1 MDSQQAAF
9 EKFKSSGAGRG
20 GRSSEGMSS
29 NRRGDDGP
37 MPDLY
42 SIHNGKVVRVED
54 FGAFVQIPGFRR
66 HGLVHK
72 TQASKHFTEKISDV
86 VAVGDQ
92 VWVKVT
98 SLQDDKIALS
108 MKYVS
113 QGNGEDLD
121 PNLVQLTGAEDKRRT
136 HAGFVDKAPISIEQG
151 GVLLKTVCSKCGAS
165 GHLATECFSAGEK
178 FELLE
183 DDDDY
188 GGGVAYGG
196 GAGQEKEREKKKRSH
211 EDRSHRD
218 EGKSRDRDRDHDR
231 HRESS
236 SRRDHKDKKESSSRR
251 KEKKQDRSRSASP
264 RRRSDEPRGTKVE
277 SLQDALAV
285 MRAHKKQRRSRHG
298 DSDESD
304 EEGGSDRKDRSRSG
318 RSEQRAGRSERSD
331 RSSRRRSRS
340 RSLSRSRSRSR
351 SRSPRRRERRD

>member
-9 EKFKSSGAGRG
+9 EKFKSSGAGNGAGRG
-20 GRSSEGMSS
+20 GRSSEGTFSS
-29 NRRGDDGP
+29 RRGDDGP

-42 SIHNGKVVRVED
+42 SIYNGKVVRVED
-54 FGAFVQIPGFRR
+54 FGAFVQLPGIRR

-113 QGNGEDLD
+113 QGSGEDLD

-165 GHLATECFSAGEK
+165 GHLATECFSTGEK

-183 DDDDY
+183 DDDDD
-188 GGGVAYGG
+188 GIAYGG
-196 GAGQEKEREKKKRSH
+196 SGAGQEKEKEKKRKSRK
-211 EDRSHRD
+211 DRSHRD
-218 EGKSRDRDRDHDR
+218 EGKSRNRDRDHDR

-236 SRRDHKDKKESSSRR
+236 SSRRDQKDKKESSSRP
-251 KEKKQDRSRSASP
+251 QVQGGDQMNL
-264 RRRSDEPRGTKVE
+264 VE
-277 SLQDALAV
+277 Q
-285 MRAHKKQRRSRHG
+285 K
-298 DSDESD
+298 
-304 EEGGSDRKDRSRSG
+304 
-318 RSEQRAGRSERSD
+318 
-331 RSSRRRSRS
+331 
-340 RSLSRSRSRSR
+340 
-351 SRSPRRRERRD
+351 

>member
-9 EKFKSSGAGRG
+9 EKFKATGSGSGSGRG
-20 GRSSEGMSS
+20 GRSSEGAASS
-29 NRRGDDGP
+29 RRGGGDDGP
-37 MPDLY
+37 TPDLY

-54 FGAFVQIPGFRR
+54 FGAFVQLPGFRR

-92 VWVKVT
+92 VWVKVI
-98 SLQDDKIALS
+98 SVQDDKIALS

-151 GVLLKTVCSKCGAS
+151 GVLLKTVCRKCGAS

-183 DDDDY
+183 DDDDDNLVFA
-188 GGGVAYGG
+188 GGG
-196 GAGQEKEREKKKRSH
+196 GQEKEREKKKKSH
-211 EDRSHRD
+211 KDRHHRE
-218 EGKSRDRDRDHDR
+218 EGKSRDKDRDRDRDHDR
-231 HRESS
+231 HR
-236 SRRDHKDKKESSSRR
+236 RNHKEKKESSSRR
-251 KEKKQDRSRSASP
+251 KERRHDRSRSASP
-264 RRRSDEPRGTKVE
+264 KRRSGELRGSKVE

-285 MRAHKKQRRSRHG
+285 MRAHK
-298 DSDESD
+298 
-304 EEGGSDRKDRSRSG
+304 
-318 RSEQRAGRSERSD
+318 
-331 RSSRRRSRS
+331 
-340 RSLSRSRSRSR
+340 
-351 SRSPRRRERRD
+351 

>member
-1 MDSQQAAF
+1 MDSQLAAF
-9 EKFKSSGAGRG
+9 EKFKATGSGNAGGRG
-20 GRSSEGMSS
+20 GRSSEGTSS
-29 NRRGDDGP
+29 SRRGGGGGDDGP

-54 FGAFVQIPGFRR
+54 FGAFVQLPGFRR

-98 SLQDDKIALS
+98 NLQDDKIALS

-113 QGNGEDLD
+113 QGSGEDLD

-151 GVLLKTVCSKCGAS
+151 GVLLKTVCRKCGAS

-183 DDDDY
+183 DDDDDNLVY
-188 GGGVAYGG
+188 GGGGG
-196 GAGQEKEREKKKRSH
+196 QKVKEKKKKSH
-211 EDRSHRD
+211 KDRHHHE

-231 HRESS
+231 HR
-236 SRRDHKDKKESSSRR
+236 RDHKDRKESSSRR
-251 KEKKQDRSRSASP
+251 KEKKHDRSRSASP
-264 RRRSDEPRGTKVE
+264 KRRSDEPRGSKVE

-298 DSDESD
+298 DSDGSD
-304 EEGGSDRKDRSRSG
+304 EDGGRKDRSRP
-318 RSEQRAGRSERSD
+318 GRSERSE
-331 RSSRRRSRS
+331 RGSRRRSRSRS

-351 SRSPRRRERRD
+351 SRSPRRREGHHSRR

>member
-9 EKFKSSGAGRG
+9 EKFKTSGSGHGSGRG
-20 GRSSEGMSS
+20 RRSSEGNSLS

-42 SIHNGKVVRVED
+42 SIHHGKVMRVED
-54 FGAFVQIPGFRR
+54 FGAFVQLPGFRR

-113 QGNGEDLD
+113 QGNGQDLD

-136 HAGFVDKAPISIEQG
+136 HAGFMDKAPISIEQG
-151 GVLLKTVCSKCGAS
+151 GVLLKTVCRKCGAS

-183 DDDDY
+183 EDDY
-188 GGGVAYGG
+188 GDYDGGGV
-196 GAGQEKEREKKKRSH
+196 QEREKEKKKRPNK
-211 EDRSHRD
+211 DRHNRE
-218 EGKSRDRDRDHDR
+218 EGKSSRDRDRDREHDR
-231 HRESS
+231 HHRESS
-236 SRRDHKDKKESSSRR
+236 GRRDHKDKKESSSSRR
-251 KEKKQDRSRSASP
+251 KDKRHDRSRRDSAGP
-264 RRRSDEPRGTKVE
+264 DTEETAMTTARRMNGRAVLRGQDDLSVDGGLSLGLALDLGPDHVPGRGHLVE
-277 SLQDALAV
+277 
-285 MRAHKKQRRSRHG
+285 G
-298 DSDESD
+298 DQGVNLPD
-304 EEGGSDRKDRSRSG
+304 
-318 RSEQRAGRSERSD
+318 
-331 RSSRRRSRS
+331 
-340 RSLSRSRSRSR
+340 
-351 SRSPRRRERRD
+351 

>member
-1 MDSQQAAF
+1 MDSQLAAF
-9 EKFKSSGAGRG
+9 EKFKATGSGNGGGRG
-20 GRSSEGMSS
+20 GRSSEGTSS
-29 NRRGDDGP
+29 SRRGGGGGGDDGP

-54 FGAFVQIPGFRR
+54 FGAFVQLPGFRR

-98 SLQDDKIALS
+98 NLQDDKIALS

-113 QGNGEDLD
+113 QGSGEDLD

-151 GVLLKTVCSKCGAS
+151 GVLLKTVCRKCGAS

-183 DDDDY
+183 DDDDDNLVY
-188 GGGVAYGG
+188 GGGG
-196 GAGQEKEREKKKRSH
+196 GQEKVKEKKKKSH
-211 EDRSHRD
+211 KDRHHHE
-218 EGKSRDRDRDHDR
+218 EGKSRDRYQDHDR
-231 HRESS
+231 H
-236 SRRDHKDKKESSSRR
+236 RRDHKDKKESSSRR
-251 KEKKQDRSRSASP
+251 KEKKHDRSRRSSAD
-264 RRRSDEPRGTKVE
+264 RDMATAMGATRMEDERTFRGQGDQSDQSVVVDGDLGLVLDLCLDHDHGPGRGRLVGE
-277 SLQDALAV
+277 RVIAV
-285 MRAHKKQRRSRHG
+285 AG
-298 DSDESD
+298 DS
-304 EEGGSDRKDRSRSG
+304 
-318 RSEQRAGRSERSD
+318 
-331 RSSRRRSRS
+331 
-340 RSLSRSRSRSR
+340 
-351 SRSPRRRERRD
+351 